1 MKDQSDGMNVLGT
14 LEEFWTSTYT
24 LNFRKVNSGE
34 AKNIGMVWYM
44 EMEGH
49 SNSKIKSLYLEISNF
64 KIFGI
69 KIKIY

>member
-34 AKNIGMVWYM
+34 AKNIGMV
-44 EMEGH
+44 
-49 SNSKIKSLYLEISNF
+49 
-64 KIFGI
+64 
-69 KIKIY
+69 